1 MARGM
6 TELQHGMLRLAVR
19 VSRVDYAYTS
29 PAAHDL
35 STETASSLQCMW
47 VAWVAQ
53 ALT

>member
-1 MARGM
+1 MPELPRG
-6 TELQHGMLRLAVR
+6 TLQVAAR
-19 VSRVDYAYTS
+19 VSRVELEHTL

-35 STETASSLQCMW
+35 STKTASSLQCMW